1 MCRWGVLRGVAR
13 AGEDEVYTNSYVMQV
28 EIIWRVEASVGG
40 GGFKCFLHPPPLLP
54 CSSTWA
60 LEAGLNYVLREDI
73 IMRVL
78 KLWRREK
85 RGKRGEMGAKLQMCS
100 LSINDGN

>member
-40 GGFKCFLHPPPLLP
+40 GGFKCFLHPPPL
-54 CSSTWA
+54 SSLFVHLGTGGGVE
-60 LEAGLNYVLREDI
+60 L
-73 IMRVL
+73 
-78 KLWRREK
+78 
-85 RGKRGEMGAKLQMCS
+85 CTT
-100 LSINDGN
+100 